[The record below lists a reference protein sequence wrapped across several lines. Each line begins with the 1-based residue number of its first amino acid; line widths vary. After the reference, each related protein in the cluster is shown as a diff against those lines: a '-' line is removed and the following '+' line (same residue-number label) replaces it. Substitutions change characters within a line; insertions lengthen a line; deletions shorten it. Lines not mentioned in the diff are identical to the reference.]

1 LVCLLYD
8 LELFFS
14 TLSKF
19 TPSAMTHGVREED
32 ENALYWQREKRDE
45 VGQTSGA
52 CSPNTKLTLVRPE
65 EMIVAISVRNE
76 HA

>member
-1 LVCLLYD
+1 MVNN
-8 LELFFS
+8 FS
-14 TLSKF
+14 EF

-32 ENALYWQREKRDE
+32 ENALYWQRDERDE

-65 EMIVAISVRNE
+65 EMIVARSARTE